1 MKYPPPA
8 ADQRILAMMIAL
20 TPFARRNW
28 EPGTSG
34 TRITGILPDDLV
46 TRCNDAVAGGA
57 PLVDGYAP
65 FCKHLFIEND
75 TPTRC
80 GFAPITDEN
89 RAHLRSGYEARREG
103 ELAVLGRWFEG
114 IDAPVAKWFDVI
126 LYSHAQLL
134 IEAAD
139 FPDDVPD
146 CDWGIVSTLGTLTPH
161 EPPMPP
167 ITQLRNALGPAEGGS
182 GVPIDRAAYDRAV
195 AFWQTHAPVRP
206 EPDPA

>member
-1 MKYPPPA
+1 MT
-8 ADQRILAMMIAL
+8 IAL
-20 TPFARRNW
+20 TPFALRNF

-34 TRITGILPDDLV
+34 TRITGISPADLV
-46 TRCNDAVAGGA
+46 ARCNVALAADA

-80 GFAPITDEN
+80 GFAPITDAN
-89 RAHLRSGYEARREG
+89 RPLLQSGYEARREG

-114 IDAPVAKWFDVI
+114 MDAPIAKWFDVI
-126 LYSHAQLL
+126 LYSHAQLVL
-134 IEAAD
+134 ESAD
-139 FPDDVPD
+139 FPDEVPD
-146 CDWGIVSTLGTLTPH
+146 CDWGIVSVLGTLTPT

-182 GVPIDRAAYDRAV
+182 GVPIDRAAYDAAV
-195 AFWQTHAPVRP
+195 EFWQAHAPVRRA
-206 EPDPA
+206 PDPD